1 VPFMSNIG
9 SENFLERAERGKK
22 YGVYVG
28 IVTDNK
34 DPDGK
39 YRVRVRI
46 PSQANG
52 DASGTSSESTF
63 WYRICTF
70 GAGDNRGMYNMP
82 EVNDEV
88 LLAFENGEVSHGY
101 VVGTLWNKTCKVI
114 DANSD
119 GDNND
124 RWYRSR
130 TGSMLKF
137 SDKKDKTSILVQSS
151 VGHKVFLDDDKP
163 GTILV
168 QHSSGNTKIT
178 LLEKDIKIESTGDTI
193 VDCDNFK
200 LTAKTNIEMKSG
212 ADTKITASANIKGQA
227 SSNIELQA
235 SGMGKFVSSGTM
247 TIQGA
252 MVNIN

>member
-1 VPFMSNIG
+1 VAFTRNIG

-46 PSQANG
+46 PSQDNG
-52 DASGTSSESTF
+52 DASGASSESTF

-88 LLAFENGEVSHGY
+88 LLAFENGEISHGY
-101 VVGTLWNKTCKVI
+101 VVGTLWNKSQKVI
-114 DANSD
+114 DANTD
-119 GDNND
+119 GKND
-124 RWYRSR
+124 FRWYQSR
-130 TGSMLKF
+130 KGSMLKF
-137 SDKKDKTSILVQSS
+137 GDGDKTSVLVQSS
-151 VGHKVFLDDDKP
+151 GGHKVHLDDADD
-163 GTILV
+163 GQILIL
-168 QHSSGNTKIT
+168 HKSGNTKVT
-178 LLEKDIKIESTGDTI
+178 LLANDIKIESTGDTI

-200 LTAKTNIEMKSG
+200 VTAKTNIELKSSS
-212 ADTKITASANIKGQA
+212 DTKITAGANIKGQA
-227 SSNIELQA
+227 SSNLELQA
-235 SGMGKFVSSGTM
+235 SGSGTLKSSGTM

-252 MVNIN
+252 TVNIN

>member
-63 WYRICTF
+63 

-101 VVGTLWNKTCKVI
+101 VVGTLWNKSAKVT
-114 DANSD
+114 DKNAD

-137 SDKKDKTSILVQSS
+137 GDKTEETCILVQSS
-151 VGHKVFLDDDKP
+151 VGHKVFLDDKSP

-178 LLEKDIKIESTGDTI
+178 LLEKDIKIESKGDTI

-212 ADTKITASANIKGQA
+212 SDTKITASANIKGQA